1 MGGST
6 SPRVRPTRRYSPL
19 RGSAVRSQGEKP
31 CNPMKGET
39 VARWWRRP
47 AVGCKYEHLA
57 KRVFLPMLPLPPA
70 PHARRRAARPR
81 RSLPSHHA
89 PRCGGQHHPR
99 RQSFVGPTLSAWV
112 LQLAMV
118 EQPYYHNAYT
128 GRREQL
134 QKVSPRSPLPS
145 SRLKKEGHLY
155 RHQPLA
161 GGRRCSQQPD
171 D

>member
-1 MGGST
+1 MERSYADPRKGEIVVRWWRWPMGGST
-6 SPRVRPTRRYSPL
+6 SPRVWPTRRYSPL

-47 AVGCKYEHLA
+47 TVGCKYEHLA

-89 PRCGGQHHPR
+89 PRCGGQH
-99 RQSFVGPTLSAWV
+99 QSTPSIACWSYAQCMSPSTGGGGATV
-112 LQLAMV
+112 LPQRV
-118 EQPYYHNAYT
+118 HRT
-128 GRREQL
+128 
-134 QKVSPRSPLPS
+134 
-145 SRLKKEGHLY
+145 
-155 RHQPLA
+155 
-161 GGRRCSQQPD
+161 
-171 D
+171 

>member
-1 MGGST
+1 MERSYADPTKGEIVVRWWRWPMGGST

-47 AVGCKYEHLA
+47 TVGCKYEHLA

-89 PRCGGQHHPR
+89 PRCVWRNRPNY
-99 RQSFVGPTLSAWV
+99 SSLSAQV
-112 LQLAMV
+112 APIRAATHLNRNNPLV
-118 EQPYYHNAYT
+118 
-128 GRREQL
+128 
-134 QKVSPRSPLPS
+134 PRI
-145 SRLKKEGHLY
+145 
-155 RHQPLA
+155 
-161 GGRRCSQQPD
+161 
-171 D
+171 